1 MPEECNSKYQVL
13 QYLMQASL
21 FIQSQIEKCLV
32 HHQAANLDS
41 CRLSVLIQNEGIH
54 LIKHRQIQTFKLK
67 KLELIFFLI
76 KAISTMLKYKGSW
89 PSLGFHGVIF
99 VYISQTLMN
108 SFWFW
113 LLRNELLPKLNNFYL
128 NYALS
133 FIVGQAK
140 RAQSYSRTNEEL
152 VLVGAIHN
160 PQGNQIV

>member
-1 MPEECNSKYQVL
+1 
-13 QYLMQASL
+13 
-21 FIQSQIEKCLV
+21 
-32 HHQAANLDS
+32 
-41 CRLSVLIQNEGIH
+41 
-54 LIKHRQIQTFKLK
+54 
-67 KLELIFFLI
+67 
-76 KAISTMLKYKGSW
+76 MLKYK
-89 PSLGFHGVIF
+89 IF

>member
-1 MPEECNSKYQVL
+1 MFKIRDSEIPRSFFLIAEITRL
-13 QYLMQASL
+13 GL
-21 FIQSQIEKCLV
+21 
-32 HHQAANLDS
+32 NLP
-41 CRLSVLIQNEGIH
+41 RLNIFERPFVTPLIQNEGIH